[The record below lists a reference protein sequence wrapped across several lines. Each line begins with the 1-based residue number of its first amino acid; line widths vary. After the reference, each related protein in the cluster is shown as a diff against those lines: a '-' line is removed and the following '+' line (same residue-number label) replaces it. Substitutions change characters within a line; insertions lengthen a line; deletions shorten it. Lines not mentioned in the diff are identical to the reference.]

1 MIVSTMTGAIS
12 GKGIRHIMGLGK
24 GAVVLV
30 VIVGMLVYS
39 RLRSSA
45 FMGQTTSRLFLCLF
59 QRRVVL
65 G

>member
-1 MIVSTMTGAIS
+1 MVVSTMTGAIS

-30 VIVGMLVYS
+30 VIVGMFVYF
-39 RLRSSA
+39 RLR
-45 FMGQTTSRLFLCLF
+45 CI
-59 QRRVVL
+59 L

>member
-30 VIVGMLVYS
+30 VIAGVLVYF
-39 RLRSSA
+39 RLR
-45 FMGQTTSRLFLCLF
+45 CI
-59 QRRVVL
+59 L